1 MFGMNKYY
9 FLYYFFDNPVIR
21 WVRVVIFLGVG
32 LFVYLNLE
40 NPLLI
45 LKLLPVYFVL
55 ILQELFIHF
64 KLENAKPLMT
74 IHDDINHSIDTV
86 EYRMRSILE
95 RIDDTKKVIHEISG
109 DSEIKYLLRL
119 LNINPEVTENI
130 NEENLLRKA
139 YTLVMKVGGKNIH
152 PIDIF
157 VAYLILQDQIT
168 KNLYNNE
175 ITEFDVVTLLSWVRR
190 KYRVDMQKH
199 DGLHF
204 TGSGVFDFFVYG
216 WSAELSR
223 YASNFT
229 REVLSGRHPEPIGR
243 NREYD
248 LLVTAL
254 SKSSSSN
261 ALIVGEPGVGKT
273 TLISQLVLDSNLGNL
288 PNKLSNKIVFKF
300 SPERLLSGV
309 NNQGELEERLV
320 SLISELYHAGNIV
333 VYIPNI
339 ENIFGGG
346 GLSMD
351 LSGALSEYL
360 KSSRIKII
368 GSTTEAFYK
377 EYIYPKQELKDLFD
391 IVAVREPNEDGAIF
405 MLLEKA
411 NEIEMESGVKISF
424 DAIKSTYSLSDSYI
438 NDGTVLPGRAV
449 KLLEDV
455 VSYASIHGDR
465 KITKK
470 NVQSLVEEKTK
481 ILLSEPTQ
489 EESEELL
496 NLETE
501 LHKDV
506 VSQNEAISAIADA
519 MRRIRSG
526 ISNEKKPIASFL
538 FLGPTGVGKTEAA
551 KSLAKSYFGDE
562 KKMVRLDMTEFQSPD
577 SAKRLIEEG
586 EIFVGKVLENPFTEI
601 LLDEFEKAD
610 PDVHNLFLQILDEGS
625 MTDSLG
631 RSISF
636 KNSVII
642 ATSNA
647 GSEFIRETYRNSADQ
662 LAFKD
667 KLVEKILKDGIFR
680 PELIN
685 RFDDVIAFKPL
696 EKEDVTKVSKLFLD
710 ELGSRLSEKQINLS
724 YDEAV
729 CVYIAEN
736 AYSIEFG
743 ARNIR
748 RFIQQSIEN
757 QISKLI
763 LSNELNSQDTVKISV
778 ENNSLVIGKQI

>member
-1 MFGMNKYY
+1 MNKYY
-9 FLYYFFDNPVIR
+9 FLYYFFDNPIIR
-21 WVRVVIFLGVG
+21 WIRVIIFLGIG
-32 LFVYLNLE
+32 FFVYLNLE

-55 ILQELFIHF
+55 ILQEFFIHF
-64 KLENAKPLMT
+64 KLENAKPLLT
-74 IHDDINHSIDTV
+74 INDDINHSIDAV
-86 EYRMRSILE
+86 DYRMRSILE
-95 RIDDTKKVIHEISG
+95 RIDNIKKAIHEIQG
-109 DSEIKYLLRL
+109 DSEIKYFLSL
-119 LNINPEVTENI
+119 LNINPEVTEDI
-130 NEENLLRKA
+130 GEENLLRKA
-139 YTLVMKVGGKNIH
+139 YTLVTRVGGKNIH

-157 VAYLILQDQIT
+157 VSFLILQDQIT

-175 ITEFDVVTLLSWVRR
+175 ITEADMVTLLSWVRR

-216 WSAELSR
+216 WSAELSH

-229 REVLSGRHPEPIGR
+229 REVLSGRQPEPIGR
-243 NREYD
+243 DREYD

-273 TLISQLVLDSNLGNL
+273 TLITQLVLDSNMGNL
-288 PNKLSNKIVFKF
+288 PKKLSNKMVFKLF
-300 SPERLLSGV
+300 PERLLSGV
-309 NNQGELEERLV
+309 NNQGDLEERLV
-320 SLISELYHAGNIV
+320 NLISELYHAGNII

-346 GLSMD
+346 GLNMD

-368 GSTTEAFYK
+368 GSTTDAFYK
-377 EYIYPKQELKDLFD
+377 EFIYPKQELKDLFD
-391 IVAVREPNEDGAIF
+391 VVEVSEPKDDSAIF

-411 NEIEMESGVKISF
+411 NEIEMASGVKISF

-455 VSYASIHGDR
+455 VSHALTHGER
-465 KITKK
+465 KITKE

-481 ILLSEPTQ
+481 IILSEPTQ
-489 EESEELL
+489 EESKKLL

-506 VSQNEAISAIADA
+506 ISQNEAINAISDA
-519 MRRIRSG
+519 MRRVRSG
-526 ISNEKKPIASFL
+526 INNEKKPIASFL

-562 KKMVRLDMTEFQSPD
+562 KKMIRLDMTEFQNPD
-577 SAKRLIEEG
+577 SAKRLIEDG
-586 EIFVGKVLENPFTEI
+586 GIFVDKILENPFTEI

-610 PDVHNLFLQILDEGS
+610 SDVHNLFLQILDEGR
-625 MTDSLG
+625 MTDGLG

-636 KNSVII
+636 KNSIII

-647 GSEFIRETYRNSADQ
+647 GSEFIRETYKNSADQ
-662 LAFKD
+662 LKFKD
-667 KLVEKILKDGIFR
+667 KLIEKILKDGTFK

-696 EKEDVTKVSKLFLD
+696 EKEDVANVSKLFLD
-710 ELGSRLSEKQINLS
+710 EVGNSLSEKQITLS

-729 CVYIAEN
+729 CEYIAEN

-748 RFIQQSIEN
+748 RFIQQSVEN
-757 QISKLI
+757 QISKLL
-763 LSNELNSQDTVKISV
+763 LSNGLNRGDTVKISV